1 MAIKP
6 APKRL
11 ETTEVKIEPAASLL
25 PSNKKEVVEDQTVES
40 KNMSE
45 SRITEIINAGGTPPI
60 AKSDKVKK
68 RGGGPIKNINIKF
81 LAEEG
86 EMIDRLRDAR
96 PKIRNKKITISLHDW
111 FIEAMQEKINREK
124 KQYNL

>member
-6 APKRL
+6 VPKRD
-11 ETTEVKIEPAASLL
+11 EKINVTPAASVL
-25 PSNKKEVVEDQTVES
+25 PSNKSNGSDNQEVNNDKSIEG
-40 KNMSE
+40 K
-45 SRITEIINAGGTPPI
+45 IAEIINAGGTPPGEMG
-60 AKSDKVKK
+60 AKAKK

-86 EMIDRLRDAR
+86 EVIDRLRDAR

-111 FIEAMQEKINREK
+111 FIEAMQEKIEREK
-124 KQYNL
+124 KQYKIS